1 MHRNIAMEWNFA
13 VRHESHLKPRVRG
26 DLRPV
31 PVRHSWSSDNDA
43 PPLSHFQLLRTSH
56 LQEN

>member
-31 PVRHSWSSDNDA
+31 PVRHSYRPSRISNYFAHRICRKIDA
-43 PPLSHFQLLRTSH
+43 
-56 LQEN
+56 N